1 MVMIAVLSLWN
12 SSNLAPCSHTVGA
25 LYYAQEVRMKVTYK
39 QYQDIK
45 KFFETKSTEYR
56 EQCFNTIKK
65 DFRKCIAP
73 LLEVLSKLNLVEEDF
88 NNTQFFTCSFITDE
102 DVVKAKKAFE
112 ETESKLKSS
121 EYAKYYDIDFSIDA
135 DNFLDC
141 DICVKNW
148 DVMLKT
154 QKNFEEMNISFELQ

>member
-1 MVMIAVLSLWN
+1 
-12 SSNLAPCSHTVGA
+12 
-25 LYYAQEVRMKVTYK
+25 MKVTYK

-45 KFFETKSTEYR
+45 KFFETKSTEHR
-56 EQCFNTIKK
+56 EQCFDTIKK

-73 LLEVLSKLNLVEEDF
+73 LLEVLSKLKLVEEDF
-88 NNTQFFTCSFITDE
+88 NGTNFFTCSFIAE
-102 DVVKAKKAFE
+102 EEIARVKKAYA

-135 DNFLDC
+135 DCFLDC

-148 DVMLKT
+148 DVMLKA
-154 QKNFEEMNISFELQ
+154 QENFEKMNISFELS

>member
-1 MVMIAVLSLWN
+1 
-12 SSNLAPCSHTVGA
+12 
-25 LYYAQEVRMKVTYK
+25 MKVTYK

-56 EQCFNTIKK
+56 EQCFDTIKK

-73 LLEVLSKLNLVEEDF
+73 LLEVLSRLNLVGEDF
-88 NNTQFFTCSFITDE
+88 NSTQFFTCSFIAE
-102 DVVKAKKAFE
+102 EEVAKAKKAFE

-154 QKNFEEMNISFELQ
+154 QKNFEEMNISFELL

>member
-1 MVMIAVLSLWN
+1 
-12 SSNLAPCSHTVGA
+12 
-25 LYYAQEVRMKVTYK
+25 MKVTYK

-45 KFFETKSTEYR
+45 KFFEDKSTEYR
-56 EQCFNTIKK
+56 EQCFDTIKK

-73 LLEVLSKLNLVEEDF
+73 LLEVLSKLNLVEENF
-88 NNTQFFTCSFITDE
+88 NSLQFFTCSFITDE
-102 DVVKAKKAFE
+102 DVAKAKKAFE

-148 DVMLKT
+148 DVMLKA
-154 QKNFEEMNISFELQ
+154 QKNFEEMNISFEVL